1 MLVGIDAS
9 RASAARRTGT
19 ENYSLYL
26 IRNLLA
32 LGGEHRFRLY
42 FREAPEPSLLPGA
55 AEERVIP
62 FPRLWTHVALS
73 WEMFRHPPDLLFV
86 PSHVLPLVQPPCSV
100 ATVHDLGYHYFPQA
114 HTLSQNLYLRWST
127 RHNARSAT
135 RVLAD
140 SEATRRDLIRL
151 YGIPEARIAVVYPG
165 RDESL
170 VPVHDPLLLD
180 AVQARYGLRAPYI
193 LYLGTLHPRKNLV
206 RLVQAFA
213 HLQSRA
219 SETAYPLARLQ
230 LVLAGQKGW
239 LYEEVFAEV
248 KRLGLEGR
256 VVLTGYVAGEDLPA
270 LLSGAEAFA
279 FPSLYEGFGF
289 PVLEAMAC
297 GVPVVCSGTSSLPEV
312 AGDAALLV
320 DPLDVEAIGS
330 ALFRLL
336 TDDKLSRELVA
347 RGLEQVQRFSWRRCA
362 QQTLANFEQA
372 ARVAASRRPRAV
384 D

>member
-1 MLVGIDAS
+1 MLVGVDAS

-19 ENYSLYL
+19 ENYSLHL
-26 IRNLLA
+26 IQELLA
-32 LGGEHRFRLY
+32 LDAGQRYRLY
-42 FREAPEPSLLPGA
+42 FREPPAPGLFAGH
-55 AEERVIP
+55 AEQRVISMA
-62 FPRLWTHVALS
+62 RLWTHLGLS
-73 WEMFRHPPDLLFV
+73 WEMFRRPPDLLFV
-86 PSHVLPLVQPPCSV
+86 PSHVLPLVHPPVSV
-100 ATVHDLGYHYFPQA
+100 VTVHDLGYHYFPQA

-127 RHNARSAT
+127 RHNARSAR

-140 SEATRRDLIRL
+140 SEATRRDLVEL
-151 YGIPEARIAVVYPG
+151 YRVPEAKIDVVYPG

-170 VPVHDPLLLD
+170 APVKDPLLRD
-180 AVQARYGLRAPYI
+180 TVQARYRCRTPYI

-213 HLQSRA
+213 RLRARA
-219 SETAYPLARLQ
+219 SETEYPLNRLQ

-239 LYEEVFAEV
+239 LYHEIFAQVRE
-248 KRLGLEGR
+248 LGLEDL
-256 VVLTGYVAGEDLPA
+256 VILTGYVADEDLPA

-297 GVPVVCSGTSSLPEV
+297 GVPVVCSSTSSLPEV

-320 DPLDVEAIGS
+320 EPRQVEAIAS

-336 TDDKLSRELVA
+336 TEPDLRRELVQ
-347 RGLEQVQRFSWRRCA
+347 RGFAQTQRFSWRRCA
-362 QQTLANFEQA
+362 QETMA
-372 ARVAASRRPRAV
+372 AFDHAADMSG
-384 D
+384 